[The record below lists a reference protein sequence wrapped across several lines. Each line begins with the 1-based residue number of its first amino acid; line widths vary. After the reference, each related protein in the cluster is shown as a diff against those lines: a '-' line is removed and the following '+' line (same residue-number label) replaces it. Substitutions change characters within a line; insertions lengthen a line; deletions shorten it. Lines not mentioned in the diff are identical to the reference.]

1 MSRYGILVTLICVL
15 FIALF
20 PVLRSF
26 PSRATVVAPSEKQ
39 NNYLGFDLN
48 EYPGDAALPVLRKTF
63 SFTSYWLGAPPGEK
77 KSTWLGK
84 RTLLRAQGFGFVVL
98 FNGPESRTL
107 KNETAARQ
115 KGNADGE
122 RAGDAA
128 KREGFAKGTVIFL
141 DIEEGGRL
149 PATYHAYLKS
159 WAESLSRTG
168 YRTGV
173 YCSGI
178 PVSEGN
184 GVSITTAKDIQDHAD
199 GRETIFWVFNDV
211 CPPSPGCSFPSDAP
225 SPTRSGFA
233 AAVWQFAQSPQ
244 RRERTAQCP
253 ANYAADGN
261 CYAPGDSRHKWFLD
275 VNAASSADPSA
286 AK

>member
-1 MSRYGILVTLICVL
+1 MSRHGILVTLLCVL

-20 PVLRSF
+20 PVL
-26 PSRATVVAPSEKQ
+26 PSLPSHSAVVAPNEKQ

-84 RTLLRAQGFGFVVL
+84 KALLQAQGFGFVVL

-122 RAGDAA
+122 RAWEAA

-159 WAESLSRTG
+159 WAESLSRAG

-184 GVSITTAKDIQDHAD
+184 GVSITTAKDIEDHAD

-211 CPPSPGCSFPSDAP
+211 CPPSPGCSFPSDVP
-225 SPTRSGFA
+225 SPARSGFA

-244 RRERTAQCP
+244 RRERTAHCP

-261 CYAPGDSRHKWFLD
+261 CYAPGDSGHKWFLD